1 MSNKSKIISILII
14 IMLIAAA
21 TVYAAGPGSTE
32 DPLVTKSYVDEQ
44 IRILINSGAGSGSGS
59 SGGKALVV
67 EELKKD
73 QLLIAHAGTEF
84 ILRGGHAVAY
94 GTGTDN
100 IPDLTTGTGIK
111 IGSAIPRDHLIL
123 FPRDDDRGFKITG
136 SVPAYVMI
144 RGSYEIR

>member
-1 MSNKSKIISILII
+1 
-14 IMLIAAA
+14 MLIAAA

-44 IRILINSGAGSGSGS
+44 IRQLVNSGIGSGGSGSKGMT
-59 SGGKALVV
+59 V
-67 EELKKD
+67 EELQKD
-73 QLLIAHAGTEF
+73 QILIAHAGTEF

-136 SVPAYVMI
+136 SAPAYVMI